1 MPNRS
6 RIHATLDIAALLA
19 PYFATMNPETILA
32 KYFSQLALPVI
43 LLHSRAVADKA
54 LQIAA
59 SCGKTVDLQFIEE
72 AALLHDIGVAL
83 TDAPSLDCHG
93 TAPYICHGVIG
104 REILE
109 REGLPR
115 HALVCERHIGV
126 GLTVADIR
134 RQNLPLPLRD
144 MLPQSPEE
152 KIIACADLFFSKKKS
167 GLTAAKSIER
177 IRLDMAKFGEEK
189 AAIFDSW
196 LQEFSIC
203 NCTGEVV

>member
-1 MPNRS
+1 
-6 RIHATLDIAALLA
+6 
-19 PYFATMNPETILA
+19 MNPEAILA
-32 KYFSQLALPVI
+32 KYFSPLALPVI
-43 LLHSRAVADKA
+43 LVHSRAVADKA

-59 SCGKTVDLQFIEE
+59 AYGKPVDLQFIEE
-72 AALLHDIGVAL
+72 AALLHDIGVAM

-126 GLTVADIR
+126 GLTVADIKI
-134 RQNLPLPLRD
+134 QNLPLPLRD
-144 MLPQSPEE
+144 MLPESPEE
-152 KIIACADLFFSKKKS
+152 RIIACADLFFSKKKS
-167 GLTAAKSIER
+167 GLTAAKSIDK
-177 IRLDMAKFGEEK
+177 IRQELAKFGEEK
-189 AAIFDSW
+189 AAVFEAW
-196 LQEFSIC
+196 LKEFSIC